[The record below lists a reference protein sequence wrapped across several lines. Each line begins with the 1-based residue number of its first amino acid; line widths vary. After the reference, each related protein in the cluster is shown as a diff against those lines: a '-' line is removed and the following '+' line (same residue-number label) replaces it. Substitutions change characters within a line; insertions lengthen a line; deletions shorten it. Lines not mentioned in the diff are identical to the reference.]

1 MIAMLPYDKTK
12 GKKQP
17 YPIGSPE
24 WLHEQKM
31 LADQLARQRT
41 LDQQKREAGEKRLL
55 QGEEIPLPSGDTA
68 TQNPVDIEPVTYE
81 PDYEDIGQDELRKEL
96 LRIRKLV
103 KSNVLDIPQ
112 SNLRYDLLNVDDF
125 VRITD
130 GSETFFGGNQDW
142 FEEEEHVDING
153 ITYPG
158 SLIAFGGCAN
168 SAAVNTMIYMGVV
181 PFDGTKKCY
190 QEIAKEMLNYFSP
203 IIISGYNYVPDY
215 PIIEKEQENDATFDW
230 DFTLGVPFLK
240 TYADGVVSFAKDQNV
255 ELKAN
260 IAGSNTAYEDAVS
273 FVEEALDKGKPV
285 SMLIL
290 FNKYMKDVPVA
301 ENVTADFKPHW
312 MIITGLEKDP
322 DTGDV
327 FIDIV
332 SWGKK
337 YAPFPV
343 PFEKIWN
350 HTYGNKGLVYFEESE
365 K

>member
-12 GKKQP
+12 EKKQT

-31 LADQLARQRT
+31 LADQKNLQWM
-41 LDQQKREAGEKRLL
+41 LEQQKREAGEKRLL

-81 PDYEDIGQDELRKEL
+81 PDYEDIGQDELRREL
-96 LRIRKLV
+96 LRIRKLA
-103 KSNVLDIPQ
+103 KSNIPDIPQ
-112 SNLRYDLLNVDDF
+112 SNLRHDLLNVDDF
-125 VRITD
+125 VRMTD
-130 GSETFFGGNQDW
+130 GSEIFFGGNQDW
-142 FEEEEHVDING
+142 FEEEHVDING

-158 SLIAFGGCAN
+158 SLIAYGGCAN

-240 TYADGVVSFAKDQNV
+240 TYADGVVSFAKDQDV

-260 IAGSNTAYEDAVS
+260 IARSNTAYEGAVS
-273 FVEEALDKGKPV
+273 FIEEALDKDKPV

-312 MIITGLEKDP
+312 MTITGLEKDP

-365 K
+365 